1 MKNQFKTNFSSWK
14 HEAGRFS
21 KVGPTKELNLFL
33 FFQYFRLLIWALRLD
48 KRNFM
53 KFAVRVRSL
62 LTHNG
67 RKFTVLYLKECYRIV
82 QHFVSGNPV
91 LVTHELPLSI
101 VRGLPSIIPGVL
113 RLQMHDGNPDVI
125 RGVLTCLSVFRV
137 IKFPG
142 NVSFDTIVGPFT
154 GLSSTLPVY
163 ELLAV
168 KSSLPPLGELGPLR
182 WLFSRSAGPNCKVA
196 GLGIWLDIKAWS
208 SRPNFGDLLDF
219 VKYFPG
225 GLDFRSALLAEASS
239 LRDLPSK
246 ILHLGRLSFK
256 EEAAGKVRV
265 FAITDAVT
273 QSVMAPLSDAI
284 FSCLRRVPQDGTFNQ
299 SAPLD
304 RLRLLKSEGKL
315 EGQKFYSYD
324 LSAATDRL
332 PVDLQVQILSIY
344 LGERFGSLWKSVMTD
359 RDWMAKVET
368 VPGLPAEEELFRYRV
383 GQPMGALSS
392 WGMLALT
399 HHYVVRLAARR
410 VGLLDFGDYAI
421 LGDDVVIANDLV
433 ARSYHSIVVDIL
445 GVKINMSK
453 TLVSEHSFEFAKR
466 LVSRNIE
473 LTPLGASNALVAL
486 QSLSGVPSLLR
497 DLSNKGV
504 TFTEETVDSL
514 ISRVPTV
521 RKSQLELILWT
532 IKGPFGF
539 VPTREGLASF
549 LTMSNSLTPVRANQI
564 IDAVRR
570 VKHRFDVS
578 TWQTAV
584 RKAIEFQISISEL
597 YYPVGFSSYPSGFES
612 SPVRRFLIH
621 QNSLDLRSL
630 GTSVPRWRL
639 VFGGPLIMMDY
650 YRASYEQEI
659 VAYIKHL
666 ISDQTF
672 EVSIGGGDPFVR
684 QTFEEYAFSSRF
696 KGRVFFEAVR
706 EELRHRAL
714 PL

>member
-14 HEAGRFS
+14 HEAGRLS
-21 KVGPTKELNLFL
+21 KVGPVKELNLFL
-33 FFQYFRLLIWALRLD
+33 FFQYFRLLIWALQLD

-91 LVTHELPLSI
+91 LVTNEVPLSI

-113 RLQMHDGNPDVI
+113 RLRMHDGDPGVI

-142 NVSFDTIVGPFT
+142 DVKFDTIVGPFT
-154 GLSSTLPVY
+154 GLSSTLPIY

-168 KSSLPPLGELGPLR
+168 KSSLPPLGELRPIR

-208 SRPNFGDLLDF
+208 SRPNFGALLDF
-219 VKYFPG
+219 IKLFPG
-225 GLDFRSALLAEASS
+225 GEDFRLGLLSEVSV

-246 ILHLGRLSFK
+246 VLHLGRLSFK

-273 QSVMAPLSDAI
+273 QSVMAPLSAAI
-284 FSCLRRVPQDGTFNQ
+284 FDCLRRVPQDGTFNQ

-304 RLRLLKSEGKL
+304 RLRQLKREGKL

-344 LGERFGSLWKSVMTD
+344 FGEQFGTLWRSVMTD
-359 RDWMAKVET
+359 RDWSAKVVT
-368 VPGLPAEEELFRYRV
+368 VPGLPAEEEQFRYAV

-410 VGLLDFGDYAI
+410 VSLHDFGDYAV

-433 ARSYHSIVVDIL
+433 ARSYHSIMVDIL
-445 GVKINMSK
+445 GVKINLSK

-466 LVSRNIE
+466 LVSKDVE
-473 LTPLGASNALVAL
+473 LTPLGASNALLAL
-486 QSLSGVPSLLR
+486 QSLNGIPSILR
-497 DLSNKGV
+497 DLSGKGV
-504 TFTEETVDSL
+504 TFTEDSVDDL

-521 RKSQLELILWT
+521 RKSQLETILWT

-539 VPTREGLASF
+539 VPTRVGLASF
-549 LTMSNSLTPVRANQI
+549 LTMSSSLTPVRANQI

-570 VKHRFDVS
+570 VKHQFDVN
-578 TWQTAV
+578 TWKTAV

-597 YYPVGFSSYPSGFES
+597 YYPVGFSSYPSGFENS
-612 SPVRRFLIH
+612 SVRRAIVH
-621 QNSLDLRSL
+621 QNSLDLQSL
-630 GTSVPRWRL
+630 GTSAPRWRL

-659 VAYIKHL
+659 VAYIKEL
-666 ISDQTF
+666 ITDQSF

-684 QTFEEYAFSSRF
+684 QTFEDYAFSSRF
-696 KGRVFFEAVR
+696 KGKIFFDQVR
-706 EELRHRAL
+706 ETLRQRAL